1 MTEHEIELRAERMM
15 DALDKRYMRDEIE
28 TAAYHDEVETIRAW
42 TRAAYLPTYGA
53 TMFNCRYV
61 YDAAVTTLR
70 AASKPDAYSLFCS
83 HRGLDKSKSHF
94 AVEIE
99 QVLR

>member
-15 DALDKRYMRDEIE
+15 DALDKRYMRDEIS
-28 TAAYHDEVETIRAW
+28 TDTYDDEIESIRAW
-42 TRAAYLPTYGA
+42 TRAAYLPAYGA
-53 TMFNCRYV
+53 PMWNCRHV
-61 YDAAVTTLR
+61 YDVAATTLR

-83 HRGLDKSKSHF
+83 RRGFDRSKSHF